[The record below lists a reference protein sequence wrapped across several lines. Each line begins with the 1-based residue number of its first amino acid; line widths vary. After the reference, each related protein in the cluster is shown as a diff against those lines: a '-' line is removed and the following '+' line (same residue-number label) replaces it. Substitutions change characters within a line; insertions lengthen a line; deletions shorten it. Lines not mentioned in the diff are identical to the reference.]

1 MKKTALL
8 DAINKIDT
16 PNRLNLLID
25 SLEVESIKALLR
37 GLTITVFRRWQVE
50 KVTQFC
56 EANNILYDITLCK
69 NEFGET
75 WCYNIIGTPSGS
87 RYTY

>member
-1 MKKTALL
+1 MKKAVLL
-8 DAINKIDT
+8 EAINRIDT
-16 PNRLNLLID
+16 PHRLNLLID

-50 KVTQFC
+50 KIIQFC
-56 EANNILYDITLCK
+56 ENNDILYDITSCK

-75 WCYNIIGTPSGS
+75 WCYNIIGTPSGAKYS
-87 RYTY
+87 Y